1 MKCDILLEVSDPAQ
15 RLMEL
20 YPRIFI
26 ACHSRHV
33 EDPETKKL
41 LTTKQASILD
51 HLDDEKP
58 ISLNGLARHMG
69 VTPATMCIAI
79 DKLERKGYVG
89 RERDQAD
96 RRRVLLRLTPAGK
109 RLSESQSVL
118 DPARVAEMLATLSE
132 SERDEGLRG
141 LGRLAEAADR
151 YLATRGQGWK
161 DFGKEE
167 DRGGEK

>member
-1 MKCDILLEVSDPAQ
+1 MSDPAQ

-20 YPRIFI
+20 YPRIFF

-33 EDPETKKL
+33 EDPETKQL
-41 LTTKQASILD
+41 LTARQASILD

-58 ISLNGLARHMG
+58 ISLNGLARHTG
-69 VTPATMCIAI
+69 VTAATMCIAI
-79 DKLERKGYVG
+79 DKLESKGYVR
-89 RERDQAD
+89 RERDEAD

-118 DPARVAEMLATLSE
+118 DPARVAEMLATLNE
-132 SERDEGLRG
+132 AEREEGLRG

-151 YLATRGQGWK
+151 YLAARGPGWK
-161 DFGKEE
+161 DLGNE
-167 DRGGEK
+167 DNQGG